1 MGAPDHPLGPLA
13 PLAAHKQ
20 FVVAR
25 RANKV
30 PVSPTTGRRAN
41 AQDPANW
48 RSYEDAAR
56 LVSTWGPEEFGIG
69 FVLTE
74 SDDLGV
80 IDIDDALQEDGT
92 WKPHVDEL
100 RRAMP
105 GAVEELSQSGRG
117 VHLWFRSAKMPEHAK
132 KNIDLHIEC
141 YTSGRYMLLGSN
153 PKGMLADDCPGA
165 PEVVA
170 RYFPVRGGAAPLA
183 DAGPVVPDPNRP
195 EDDDVLIACARK
207 HRTPAQVFAKTD
219 SPKASFE
226 DLWTANEDALAHA
239 YPSDRDAFDR
249 SAADSSLACRLVYRV
264 GPDAARVER
273 LMRASGLARD
283 KYSDHSTYL
292 ARTIKHSIASVTNY
306 YRWPAL
312 PAPAQSFVDVL
323 GRLRELEL
331 GEVMKQW
338 LPLTLPLSPVE
349 RDFVI
354 DYMEGLGLRRQALKA
369 ELREADEKAKR
380 ARGAQ
385 DLARRAGGKLWIAYR
400 PEVSTELAA
409 QIEAAIVA
417 KARPGEYVSFGGVLS
432 QVASKHLPNTHFI
445 DDPEGKPPAVPQIE
459 PLDAAAMLQR
469 TEAVA
474 VLYRKTLTGDR
485 PMAVPDRMVNYLLNK
500 RTHAASAISGLVT
513 HPLVLHD
520 GTILAGDGLH
530 APSGLFLQGAT
541 AADMRPYSHTEA
553 RAAVERLRKVFLEG
567 FEFASALDVD
577 VALAGLFTGVQRRL
591 LDTAP
596 GLAILAS
603 TQSSGK
609 TTLARRIHVV
619 LAGRDMPVSTFPM
632 NDEAEAAKRLLSSLL
647 RSPTMIV
654 FDNVP
659 DGFTFSSGSLAAA
672 MTSSVFEQ
680 RVLGISRDAS
690 VPTRVLFVLTG
701 NNLTLGND
709 EVTRWMVTRLAP
721 ACPRPHERQFH
732 HPDVV
737 SHALVIREQVLRD
750 VVGIVAGYIVSGASC
765 RLSGTRYPEW
775 DRLVRQP
782 LVWAGAADVAAV
794 FTSNA
799 EQSEPV
805 RAHRTLLWALRL
817 LFGDEWFTS
826 TKVAIAAVVP
836 VQKEN
841 VALRAALEALRVRHV
856 DRSRSVSHA
865 LTAAAGRIAEVDE
878 VVLRLVKSHDNHTK
892 LDVFKVEQVGAAA
905 RRDVGVA

>member
-13 PLAAHKQ
+13 PLAAHNQ
-20 FVVAR
+20 FVVAER
-25 RANKV
+25 ETKV

-48 RSYEDAAR
+48 CSYDDAAR

-100 RRAMP
+100 RRAMR

-117 VHLWFRSAKMPEHAK
+117 MHLWFRSAKMPEHAK

-165 PEVVA
+165 PEVAA

-207 HRTPAQVFAKTD
+207 HRTPAEVFAKTD
-219 SPKASFE
+219 SPKVSFE
-226 DLWTANEDALAHA
+226 DLWTANEEALSRA
-239 YPSDRDAFDR
+239 YPSERDTFDR

-264 GPDAARVER
+264 GPDAGRVDR
-273 LMRASGLARD
+273 LMRKSGLARD

-292 ARTIKHSIASVTNY
+292 ARTIKHAIASVTNY
-306 YRWPAL
+306 YTWPAR
-312 PAPAQSFVDVL
+312 PAPVL
-323 GRLRELEL
+323 SVPEVLARLREMEL
-331 GEVMKQW
+331 GEVMKEW
-338 LPLTLPLSPVE
+338 LPLTLPLSLLE

-354 DYMEGLGLRRQALKA
+354 DYMEGLGLRRRALKT
-369 ELREADEKAKR
+369 ELREADAKAR
-380 ARGAQ
+380 RERNAQ
-385 DLARRAGGKLWIAYR
+385 DLARRADGKLWISYR
-400 PEVSTELAA
+400 PEASTELAA

-432 QVASKHLPNTHFI
+432 HVTTKHMPNTHFV
-445 DDPEGKPPAVPQIE
+445 DDPDKTPPEVTQIE
-459 PLDAAAMLQR
+459 PIDTAAMLQR
-469 TEAVA
+469 IEAVA
-474 VLYRKTLTGDR
+474 VLYVTGGDGR
-485 PMAVPDRMVNYLLNK
+485 RDPIAVPDRIINYLIQK
-500 RTHAASAISGLVT
+500 KTHATPAISGLVT

-520 GTILAGDGLH
+520 GTILATDGLH
-530 APSGLFLQGAT
+530 PPSGLFLHGAT
-541 AADMRPYSHTEA
+541 AADMRPYTQDEA
-553 RAAVERLRKVFLEG
+553 REALNRLRRVFLEG
-567 FEFASALDVD
+567 FEFATTLDAD
-577 VALAGLFTGVQRRL
+577 VALAGLVTGVQRRL
-591 LDTAP
+591 LNAAP

-603 TQSSGK
+603 VQSSGK
-609 TTLARRIHVV
+609 TTLARRIHVI
-619 LAGRDMPVSTFPM
+619 LTGRDMPVSSFPM
-632 NDEAEAAKRLLSSLL
+632 NDETEAAKRLLSSLL
-647 RSPTMIV
+647 RSPSMLV

-690 VPTRVLFVLTG
+690 APTTVLFVLTG
-701 NNLTLGND
+701 NNLSLGND

-721 ACPRPHERQFH
+721 ASPRPHERQFD

-737 SHALVIREQVLRD
+737 SHALTIREQILRD

-765 RLSGTRYPEW
+765 RLNGTRYPAW

-794 FTSNA
+794 FRSNA
-799 EQSEPV
+799 EQSEPL

-817 LFGDEWFTS
+817 LFDDEWFTS
-826 TKVAIAAVVP
+826 TRVATAAGAHL
-836 VQKEN
+836 QNKEN
-841 VALRAALEALRVRHV
+841 VAVRAALEAMRVRHV

-865 LTAAAGRIAEVDE
+865 LTAVTDRIAEVDG
-878 VVLRLVKSHDNHTK
+878 VALRLVKTHDSHTK
-892 LDVFKVEQVGAAA
+892 LDVFKVEQVDAPA
-905 RRDVGVA
+905 RQDVA